1 MHRLHTSTKP
11 FYTRHLNTCGLGVH
25 GGLEEASWPQSFLIY
40 RMVIVLSEGLFPV
53 WALFLCFID
62 LHFSLLH
69 EKIVAFR
76 VSKENRNVQII
87 FLIWESVWALRRG
100 QLQSAE
106 RFSVGKPAPQGQ
118 ESSKNTADFVEHANE
133 FCKSYLCV
141 CMKTW
146 GLAGLSGHQMV
157 TGCSQ

>member
-11 FYTRHLNTCGLGVH
+11 FYTRHLSTCGFGVH

-40 RMVIVLSEGLFPV
+40 RMVTVLSEGLFPI

-76 VSKENRNVQII
+76 VSKRNRNVQII
-87 FLIWESVWALRRG
+87 FLIWESMWALRRG

-106 RFSVGKPAPQGQ
+106 RFSVGKLAPQGQ
-118 ESSKNTADFVEHANE
+118 ESSKNTADFVEHDNE

-146 GLAGLSGHQMV
+146 GLAGHFGHQMV